1 MMMDVGALRQ
11 WLIATAFVL
20 GSCGNVFALWILYKS
35 AKTRNAKHVLML
47 RCLAVNDL
55 VAQLGMLTL
64 MVLPKMVS
72 IPIYWMCVLF
82 VMLRAFGLG
91 SGCVALVMA
100 IERWLALTRPFVYQQ
115 YVTKVFLGR
124 TIFLLWVFAALL
136 TYTPFFGFGLFYEN
150 GKCCRYRQATEVLDI
165 VYAYLF
171 LLFGTTLCFCIAY
184 FNSQVFVALSRI
196 GRKQEK
202 VLIRRVS
209 RAIITQNGV
218 NHKNIPTTEELAFA
232 KLMAFICIVFV
243 ACWMPQMISI
253 PLTQFFP
260 TSKFC
265 AIFSRIADVLMC
277 VYFMLDPYIYVLHQ
291 HVEKT
296 RFRIGF
302 TRQRSSENAT
312 TTPNNTPTTDLLEKP
327 RFDVPETV

>member
-1 MMMDVGALRQ
+1 
-11 WLIATAFVL
+11 
-20 GSCGNVFALWILYKS
+20 
-35 AKTRNAKHVLML
+35 ML
-47 RCLAVNDL
+47 
-55 VAQLGMLTL
+55 
-64 MVLPKMVS
+64 
-72 IPIYWMCVLF
+72 
-82 VMLRAFGLG
+82 
-91 SGCVALVMA
+91 
-100 IERWLALTRPFVYQQ
+100 Q
-115 YVTKVFLGR
+115 YVTKVFLRR

-171 LLFGTTLCFCIAY
+171 LLFGNCIVLIIFDCAIYVFAGTTLCFCIAY

-243 ACWMPQMISI
+243 ACWMPQMVLII
-253 PLTQFFP
+253 VAYRPLT
-260 TSKFC
+260 
-265 AIFSRIADVLMC
+265 D
-277 VYFMLDPYIYVLHQ
+277 
-291 HVEKT
+291 
-296 RFRIGF
+296 
-302 TRQRSSENAT
+302 
-312 TTPNNTPTTDLLEKP
+312 
-327 RFDVPETV
+327 